1 MGLQRVGHDWATFTF
16 THKPWASQVELVVK
30 NPPASAGDIRD
41 VGSVPRSGRP
51 SGGGHDNQLQISY
64 LENSID
70 RQAWKATVHKV
81 EKKSK
86 KLDTTEVT

>member
-1 MGLQRVGHDWATFTF
+1 MGFPDSTSGKKQNKQTT
-16 THKPWASQVELVVK
+16 KK
-30 NPPASAGDIRD
+30 NLPPYAGDIRD
-41 VGSVPRSGRP
+41 AGSIPGLGRS
-51 SGGGHDNQLQISY
+51 SEGGHGNQLQYSY

>member
-1 MGLQRVGHDWATFTF
+1 MGLQRVGHDWTTFTF
-16 THKPWASQVELVVK
+16 THKPWASLVVK
-30 NPPASAGDIRD
+30 NPPANARDIRD
-41 VGSVPRSGRP
+41 VGSVPRLGRS
-51 SGGGHDNQLQISY
+51 SGGGHGNQLQYSY

-81 EKKSK
+81 KKKSK